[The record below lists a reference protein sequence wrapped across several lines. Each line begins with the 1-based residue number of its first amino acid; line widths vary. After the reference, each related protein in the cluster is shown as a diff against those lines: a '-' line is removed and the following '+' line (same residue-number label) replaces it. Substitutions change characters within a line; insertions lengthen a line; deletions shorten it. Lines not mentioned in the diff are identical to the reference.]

1 MALEPRLFANGG
13 PLGASPLCW
22 IWARGGGAAAP
33 RSIRTS
39 AMLFLGV
46 LHTSHYR
53 LHKKAGMFFLI
64 LMYPRPCRAKNG
76 VFSTASSAGAA
87 AVGWHCGDRRH
98 FGVRRGARH
107 ACLSRRGPSADPNR
121 RPKATVGLIRCARC
135 VCICPGLLKTPKN
148 AQCSPGDPCAQ
159 RKPCPCRYPHR
170 HFAALTFLDAGL
182 ELVNL
187 PPVRLRR
194 GGA

>member
-1 MALEPRLFANGG
+1 MSVPALLD
-13 PLGASPLCW
+13 LGAGLRCCCP
-22 IWARGGGAAAP
+22 A

-39 AMLFLGV
+39 AMLSLGV

-98 FGVRRGARH
+98 FGVRRGAKH
-107 ACLSRRGPSADPNR
+107 AFLSWRGLPADSNR
-121 RPKATVGLIRCARC
+121 RSKASLGPIWC
-135 VCICPGLLKTPKN
+135 VRRVCSRPGLLNTPKN
-148 AQCSPGDPCAQ
+148 ARCSPGDPCTQ

-170 HFAALTFLDAGL
+170 HFAALTFLNAGL

-187 PPVRLRR
+187 PPVLLRR

>member
-1 MALEPRLFANGG
+1 MD
-13 PLGASPLCW
+13 LGAGRMRRCP
-22 IWARGGGAAAP
+22 A
-33 RSIRTS
+33 RSIWTS
-39 AMLFLGV
+39 AMLPLGV

-53 LHKKAGMFFLI
+53 LHKKAGIFFLI
-64 LMYPRPCRAKNG
+64 LMYPRPCRSKNG

-98 FGVRRGARH
+98 FGVRRGAKH
-107 ACLSRRGPSADPNR
+107 AFLSWRGLPADSNR
-121 RPKATVGLIRCARC
+121 RSKASLGPIWC
-135 VCICPGLLKTPKN
+135 VRRVCSRPGLLNTPKN
-148 AQCSPGDPCAQ
+148 ARRSPGDPCAQ

-170 HFAALTFLDAGL
+170 HFAALTFLNAGL

-187 PPVRLRR
+187 PPVWLRR

>member
-1 MALEPRLFANGG
+1 MD
-13 PLGASPLCW
+13 LGAGRMRRCP
-22 IWARGGGAAAP
+22 A
-33 RSIRTS
+33 RSIWTS
-39 AMLFLGV
+39 AMLPLGV

-53 LHKKAGMFFLI
+53 LHKKAGIFFLI

-107 ACLSRRGPSADPNR
+107 ACLSRRGLSADPNR
-121 RPKATVGLIRCARC
+121 RSKATVGLIRCARC

-148 AQCSPGDPCAQ
+148 ARCSPGDPCAQ

-170 HFAALTFLDAGL
+170 HFAALTFLNAGP

-187 PPVRLRR
+187 PPVWLRR

>member
-1 MALEPRLFANGG
+1 MSVPALLD
-13 PLGASPLCW
+13 LGAGLRCRCP
-22 IWARGGGAAAP
+22 A

-39 AMLFLGV
+39 AMLSLGV

-87 AVGWHCGDRRH
+87 AVGWHCGERRH

-107 ACLSRRGPSADPNR
+107 ACLSRRGLSVDPNR
-121 RPKATVGLIRCARC
+121 RSKATVGLIRCARC

-148 AQCSPGDPCAQ
+148 ARCSPGDPCAQ
-159 RKPCPCRYPHR
+159 RKPCTCRYPHR
-170 HFAALTFLDAGL
+170 HFAALTFLNAGP

-187 PPVRLRR
+187 PPVWRRR

>member
-1 MALEPRLFANGG
+1 MSVPALLD
-13 PLGASPLCW
+13 LGAGLRCCCP
-22 IWARGGGAAAP
+22 A

-39 AMLFLGV
+39 AMLSLGV

-64 LMYPRPCRAKNG
+64 LVYPRPCRAKNG

-107 ACLSRRGPSADPNR
+107 ACLSRRGLSADPNR
-121 RPKATVGLIRCARC
+121 RSKATVGLIRCARC
-135 VCICPGLLKTPKN
+135 VCICPGLLKTPKKCTVLPRGPVL
-148 AQCSPGDPCAQ
+148 ATKTMPMSLSASPFCCTDFSE
-159 RKPCPCRYPHR
+159 CRAR
-170 HFAALTFLDAGL
+170 IS
-182 ELVNL
+182 
-187 PPVRLRR
+187 
-194 GGA
+194 